1 MVKAI
6 LKFDNT
12 TALYHNI
19 DGQTPLHSGV
29 AQGYNS
35 IAKEL
40 LETPQRGGLFLEDC
54 IGQTPLELAALKEL
68 LSRLKKSHRERID
81 TLGSD
86 NYVDGTDRIA
96 PHRIEEQLPLLKKVV
111 KQMIDEGKPKDPQKF
126 NFDMTAFANLLESN
140 LEQWK
145 QKLAALPPKPEPKE
159 EKVNENPTESENVDA
174 TWNAVHGA
182 LVAAVEAGETRREL
196 AKLLDVQQSVK
207 ARLDEVSKKKKT
219 VDYDSDAEEDPEDVE
234 AGQCM
239 FHIPRSTSH
248 L

>member
-1 MVKAI
+1 M
-6 LKFDNT
+6 
-12 TALYHNI
+12 
-19 DGQTPLHSGV
+19 
-29 AQGYNS
+29 
-35 IAKEL
+35 
-40 LETPQRGGLFLEDC
+40 
-54 IGQTPLELAALKEL
+54 
-68 LSRLKKSHRERID
+68 RID
-81 TLGSD
+81 A
-86 NYVDGTDRIA
+86 TDRIA
-96 PHRIEEQLPLLKKVV
+96 PHRIEEQLPLLRKIV
-111 KQMIDEGKPKDPQKF
+111 KQMMDEGRPKDLQKF

-174 TWNAVHGA
+174 TWNAVHAA
-182 LVAAVEAGETRREL
+182 LAAAVEAGETRREL

-207 ARLDEVSKKKKT
+207 ARLDEVGNNNKKA

-239 FHIPRSTSH
+239 FHIPRSPAH